1 MDATTAASQDAPR
14 MIAGLNA
21 RIDRLPRWGLTYG
34 VFFVVGVSYFFAFY
48 DISAISFTLPVLE
61 KQFALTGVWLA
72 LPVTMNLL
80 GYMIG
85 AYGLGSVADALGRRT
100 ALLITVIV
108 LTIGGVLSALS
119 WNGASLTVFRFIT
132 GLGTGAEL
140 SVAATILTELSPTR
154 VRGRYLQINYLWGA
168 LGLAVTPFAAIALL
182 QVPGIGWRFVFL
194 AGALVAFVSIF
205 VRGRFLP
212 ESPRW
217 LVVKNRF
224 DDAETLVQRMER
236 GAEERSGQPLP
247 APAEVPAE
255 EEVKG
260 FPTLQLFRQPYLARM
275 VVTLA
280 FWAFWY
286 VTVYAYLGYEPTL
299 IINMGLSTP
308 SGLLFA
314 ALGDIAIPVGAIVA
328 LLVVDLWHRKFLVAL
343 VAFIYTAALLLM
355 AISVNSILLFIG
367 AFFSSMM
374 VAANSIAYV
383 YTAEVFPTRVRATAT
398 SVGDGIGHVGGV
410 VAPFIVVAAMSPL
423 GARGTFAL
431 LAGFVCVSGLVIVIG
446 GIRTTGAALT
456 RLAQ

>member
-1 MDATTAASQDAPR
+1 MDTTAAASPDAR
-14 MIAGLNA
+14 HVIADLNA

-34 VFFVVGVSYFFAFY
+34 VFLVVGVSYFFAFY
-48 DISAISFTLPVLE
+48 DISAISFTLPVLTKE
-61 KQFALTGVWLA
+61 FGLSGVWLA

-100 ALLITVIV
+100 ALLITVTV

-119 WNGASLTVFRFIT
+119 WNGASLTIFRLIA

-140 SVAATILTELSPTR
+140 SIAATILTEMSPTR

-182 QVPGIGWRFVFL
+182 TIPGIGWRFVFL

-205 VRGRFLP
+205 LRGRFLP

-217 LVVKNRF
+217 LVAKNRF
-224 DDAETLVQRMER
+224 EDAERLVQQMER
-236 GAEERSGQPLP
+236 TAEERSGQPLP
-247 APAEVPAE
+247 LPAQVPAE
-255 EEVKG
+255 EEIKG
-260 FPTLQLFRQPYLARM
+260 FPTLQLFRHPYLTRM

-299 IINMGLSTP
+299 IIKMGLSTP
-308 SGLLFA
+308 SGLLFS

-328 LLVVDLWHRKFLVAL
+328 LLVVDLWQRKYLVAL
-343 VAFIYTAALLLM
+343 VAFIFTAALLVM
-355 AISVNSILLFIG
+355 AISTGAVILFVG

-383 YTAEVFPTRVRATAT
+383 YTAEAFPTRVRATAT

-410 VAPFIVVAAMSPL
+410 VAPFIVIAALSPL

-431 LAGFVCVSGLVIVIG
+431 LAAFVFVSGLVIVIG
-446 GIRTTGAALT
+446 GIRTTGTALT
-456 RLAQ
+456 KLAQ